1 MNNRNDYI
9 PQIDGL
15 RAIAVLSVI
24 LFHAD
29 FEIFNFSFEGGY
41 FGVDIFFV
49 ISGYLITRLILN
61 EIKKKNSFNFK
72 NFYLRR
78 IRRILPVLLLVAI
91 VSYPFAWLILLPV
104 PFLDYVGSIISGI
117 FFSSNFYFYFTQVQY
132 GVEPSLYQP
141 FLHYWSL
148 SVEEQFYIIYPISL
162 LFIYKYFKRNLSLV
176 FGFIALFSFTL
187 SIALSFYNPSLNF
200 FILPTRIWEFLLGAF
215 AAKLHIENNKFT
227 NNKKHFF
234 FQLFGII
241 LIAISVFYFDENKLL
256 KNADFFHTVLHPGL
270 ATLFPVIGTF
280 LIIIFSNKNN
290 LINKLLSFKPI
301 VFIGLISYSLYLWHL
316 PIFVFLRISEIDFSS
331 NYHYI
336 LLVILIFIL
345 SIFSYYFV
353 EKPFRNKNTT
363 SLKKLFIY
371 CGAIVAILLSLS
383 LHAIKNKGYQSILPD
398 YFNEFGIAEIFKDN
412 HVIKNDTIE
421 KEQLFSDNVLLI
433 GDSHAG
439 DFIKNI
445 KKELSIRNKNLLYI
459 PYLNIFSLDLTD
471 VETNGVKRFLKK
483 EVYEILDKKNIST
496 VILIS
501 RLPLYWHKKGFDA
514 EEGADS
520 IEVINNFNYFLD
532 SKNKKLV
539 NEKRTKIISESF
551 NKSILEILEKD
562 INVII
567 MYPVPEVGYWV
578 PTILAGR
585 ILPHVRIEYLL
596 GNHNKDRHLSNIP
609 KYLVTTSYDLY
620 IKRNREVSKMLDQIE
635 HPNLYRVY
643 PHKKLCNKQL
653 INKCITHTEK
663 EVYYRDNNHLSKRG
677 RELIMPD
684 FINIFNKLN

>member
-29 FEIFNFSFEGGY
+29 FEIFNFSFKGGY

-61 EIKKKNSFNFK
+61 EIKQKNSFNFK

-91 VSYPFAWLILLPV
+91 VSYPFAWLMLLPV
-104 PFLDYVGSIISGI
+104 SFLDYVGSIISGI

-227 NNKKHFF
+227 NNKGHFF

-256 KNADFFHTVLHPGL
+256 KNEDFFHTVLHPGL

-316 PIFVFLRISEIDFSS
+316 PIFVFLRISEIDFPS

-353 EKPFRNKNTT
+353 EK
-363 SLKKLFIY
+363 
-371 CGAIVAILLSLS
+371 A
-383 LHAIKNKGYQSILPD
+383 
-398 YFNEFGIAEIFKDN
+398 
-412 HVIKNDTIE
+412 
-421 KEQLFSDNVLLI
+421 FS
-433 GDSHAG
+433 
-439 DFIKNI
+439 
-445 KKELSIRNKNLLYI
+445 
-459 PYLNIFSLDLTD
+459 
-471 VETNGVKRFLKK
+471 
-483 EVYEILDKKNIST
+483 
-496 VILIS
+496 
-501 RLPLYWHKKGFDA
+501 
-514 EEGADS
+514 
-520 IEVINNFNYFLD
+520 
-532 SKNKKLV
+532 
-539 NEKRTKIISESF
+539 
-551 NKSILEILEKD
+551 
-562 INVII
+562 
-567 MYPVPEVGYWV
+567 
-578 PTILAGR
+578 
-585 ILPHVRIEYLL
+585 
-596 GNHNKDRHLSNIP
+596 
-609 KYLVTTSYDLY
+609 
-620 IKRNREVSKMLDQIE
+620 
-635 HPNLYRVY
+635 
-643 PHKKLCNKQL
+643 
-653 INKCITHTEK
+653 
-663 EVYYRDNNHLSKRG
+663 
-677 RELIMPD
+677 
-684 FINIFNKLN
+684 